1 MTTLDWI
8 ILGIFFLGL
17 VGIIIWVLRQ
27 KEENTKDYFLA
38 GKDVG
43 WIAIGASI
51 FASNIGSEHLVGLAG
66 TGAESGMAMAHWE
79 MHAWLILV
87 LGWLF
92 VPFYARSMVYTM
104 PEFLEKRYCS
114 GARSILSIISLI
126 SYVLT
131 KVAVTVWAGGTVF
144 QTVFDIDYIQIGSMQ
159 IDFFWVGAIGLVVL
173 TGLYTI
179 FGGMKSV
186 LYTSVLQT
194 PVLLIGS
201 IVILI
206 VGLIELGGWS
216 ELVRI
221 CKETTTGT
229 GNDHMLTLVRS
240 AKDPEF
246 PWTGV
251 LLGSAIIGFWY
262 WCTDQYIVQ
271 RTLSAPNQKVA
282 RRGTIF
288 AGYLKLLPVFIFLIP
303 GLIAFSLSKQQKLF
317 LPNPDVA
324 FPMLVKDLLM
334 PGLKGVVVGGLI
346 AALMSSLAS
355 LFNSSS
361 MLFTVDFYKKYRPQS
376 SEKHL
381 VLVGRIA
388 TAIIV
393 VLGIVWIPVMR
404 GLGNVL
410 YEYLQLVQSLLAPGI
425 AAVFLLGVFWK
436 RASAKSGLWGLV
448 TGFTLGMFMLLML
461 IVTKSLVVPAETRAL
476 GKAVKEYSE
485 DYIKQEMRTKYLA
498 DKENITIDDA
508 RILISEV
515 DATSLPED
523 EKQFS
528 DLEKLVKGK
537 QELDDNI
544 KYLAVTNDMT
554 EAEVFHLIK
563 SKKDIVSDWIEEKAE
578 DTEGLGKISKLCV
591 RFVNINW
598 LHYEIFNFLVCLI
611 AIWIISQ
618 FTARPSLDMIRGLT
632 FASVT
637 PEQRAE
643 TRASW
648 NKWDLINT
656 AIIIGVIILF
666 YIYFWK

>member
-1 MTTLDWI
+1 MATLDWI

-17 VGIIIWVLRQ
+17 IGVIIWVLRQ

-92 VPFYARSMVYTM
+92 VPFYARSMVFTM

-159 IDFFWVGAIGLVVL
+159 IDFFWVGAIALVVL

-186 LYTSVLQT
+186 LYTSILQT

-221 CKETTTGT
+221 CKETTTGQ

-271 RTLSAPNQKVA
+271 RTLSAPNQKIA

-303 GLIAFSLSKQQKLF
+303 GLIAFALAKQQKLF

-381 VLVGRIA
+381 VFVGRVA

-448 TGFTLGMFMLLML
+448 TGFTLGMFMLI

-498 DKENITIDDA
+498 DENSITIDEA
-508 RILISEV
+508 RILISNIDV
-515 DATSLPED
+515 NVLPDD
-523 EKQFS
+523 EKLLS
-528 DLEKLVKGK
+528 DAEKLAKGQK
-537 QELDDNI
+537 ELDENI
-544 KYLAVTNDMT
+544 NYLAVTNNLT
-554 EAEVFHLIK
+554 EAEVVKLIK
-563 SKKDIVSDWIEEKAE
+563 TKKDIVSDWVKERAE
-578 DTEGLGKISKLCV
+578 DTEGLGRIDALCV
-591 RFVNINW
+591 KFISINW
-598 LHYEIFNFLVCLI
+598 LHYEIFNFLICLI

-666 YIYFWK
+666 YIYFWN